1 MMKYS
6 PDDFKDKLAG
16 KQDKVAAVNEIKLRL
31 ATAGLDVAIKRRKL
45 AGGVKI
51 YFIITPPNPLA
62 DSGPWLD
69 SVASVREFS
78 QHTIQD
84 HFPEASMTSGGSMG
98 WTISEY

>member
-16 KQDKVAAVNEIKLRL
+16 KQDKVAAVNEIKEALGR
-31 ATAGLDVAIKRRKL
+31 AGLGVSVKRRKL
-45 AGGVKI
+45 AGGVKL
-51 YFIITPPNPLA
+51 YFTITPP
-62 DSGPWLD
+62 DSLTNAKGWLD
-69 SVASVREFS
+69 GVAKIRSF
-78 QHTIQD
+78 TTDIIGK